1 MTKPSL
7 LQRFRAARSGA
18 AAVEFG
24 FVAPVLVAMF
34 FGGYSVVQ
42 AVAVG
47 RKVTIATRALA
58 DLTTQFASMRT
69 EDMTTVINASTQI
82 IAPFD
87 SSVLSLRL
95 TEVTTDITGLLP
107 TVTWSVARNTT
118 AYTCGA
124 PFALPLSMLKP
135 STSYI
140 FSEVTYQY
148 TPIVTA
154 YVPVFTIRDHI
165 YMLPRISNSVTYSC

>member
-1 MTKPSL
+1 MSKINPFR
-7 LQRFRAARSGA
+7 RFRAAHSGA
-18 AAVEFG
+18 VAVEFG
-24 FVAPVLVAMF
+24 FVAPLLMAMF
-34 FGGYSVVQ
+34 FGGYSIVQ

-58 DLTTQFASMRT
+58 DLTSQYATMKP
-69 EDMTTVINASTQI
+69 EDMSMVINASTQI

-87 SSVLSLRL
+87 PSVLSLRL
-95 TEVTTDITGLLP
+95 TEVTTDATGLLP
-107 TVTWSVARNTT
+107 KVTWSVASKTT

-124 PFALPLSMLKP
+124 PFTLPISMLKP

-140 FSEVTYQY
+140 FSEVSYQY

-154 YVPVFTIRDHI
+154 FLSAFSINDHI

>member
-1 MTKPSL
+1 MSRWHPFR
-7 LQRFRAARSGA
+7 RFSAARSGA

-24 FVAPVLVAMF
+24 FVAPVLIAMF
-34 FGGYSVVQ
+34 FGGYSIVQ

-58 DLTTQFASMRT
+58 DLTTQFASMKT
-69 EDMTTVINASTQI
+69 DDMTTVLNASTQI

-87 SSVLSLRL
+87 PTVLTLRL

-118 AYTCGA
+118 AYSCGA
-124 PFALPLSMLKP
+124 PFSLPISMLKP

-140 FSEVTYQY
+140 FSEVKYSY
-148 TPIVTA
+148 TPLVTA
-154 YVPVFTIRDHI
+154 YLPPFTMTDHI

>member
-1 MTKPSL
+1 MATLSL
-7 LQRFRAARSGA
+7 FQRFRAAHSGVA
-18 AAVEFG
+18 AIEFG

-47 RKVTIATRALA
+47 RKVTIVTRALA
-58 DLTTQFASMRT
+58 DLTTQFASMQT
-69 EDMTTVINASTQI
+69 ADMTAVLNASTQI

-87 SSVLSLRL
+87 ASVLSMRL
-95 TEVTTDITGLLP
+95 TEVTTDVTGLLP

-124 PFALPLSMLKP
+124 HFTLPLSMLKP

-140 FSEVTYQY
+140 FSEVSYNY

-154 YVPVFTIRDHI
+154 YVPAFTMHDNI

>member
-1 MTKPSL
+1 MSRLHPFR
-7 LQRFRAARSGA
+7 RFRAARSGA
-18 AAVEFG
+18 VAVEFG
-24 FVAPVLVAMF
+24 FVAPVLMAMF
-34 FGGYSVVQ
+34 FGGYSIVQ

-58 DLTTQFASMRT
+58 DLTTQFASMKT
-69 EDMTTVINASTQI
+69 DDMTAVLNASAQI

-87 SSVLSLRL
+87 PSVLTLRL
-95 TEVTTDITGLLP
+95 TEVTTDVTGLLP
-107 TVTWSVARNTT
+107 KVTWSVARNTT

-124 PFALPLSMLKP
+124 PFVLPLSMMKP
-135 STSYI
+135 NTSYI
-140 FSEVTYQY
+140 FSEVNYKY

-154 YVPVFTIRDHI
+154 YLSPFTMTDHI